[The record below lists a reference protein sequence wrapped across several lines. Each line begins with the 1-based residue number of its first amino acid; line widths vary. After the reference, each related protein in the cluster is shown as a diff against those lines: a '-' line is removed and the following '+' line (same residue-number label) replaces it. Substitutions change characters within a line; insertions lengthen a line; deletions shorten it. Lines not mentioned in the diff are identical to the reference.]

1 MVASLSY
8 YAQYRVQLFSP
19 NSLAH
24 INLRKSTT
32 KSIQQNVAGSNLV
45 SIYFAYDKQL
55 PATMKKKHILLITR
69 LNQPTEAGPLP
80 FNES

>member
-8 YAQYRVQLFSP
+8 YAQYRVQPFSP

-55 PATMKKKHILLITR
+55 PATMKNILLITP
-69 LNQPTEAGPLP
+69 QPTYRSWSNPAE
-80 FNES
+80 NES